1 MLRANRA
8 DAASG
13 PNGELSGTAAEPD
26 PDDHHMN
33 VDLGY
38 LTDGVAACL
47 ASLRD
52 RLRQTQADLL
62 TVPAQELRSAIA
74 VRSLCC
80 LGTLSDMSI
89 ISKTRGSACRIDAVQ

>member
-1 MLRANRA
+1 
-8 DAASG
+8 
-13 PNGELSGTAAEPD
+13 
-26 PDDHHMN
+26 MN

-74 VRSLCC
+74 VRL
-80 LGTLSDMSI
+80 
-89 ISKTRGSACRIDAVQ
+89 AVLHGPINVLLAIVKN

>member
-1 MLRANRA
+1 LPVWILNATNRA
-8 DAASG
+8 DTPAGNGGAA
-13 PNGELSGTAAEPD
+13 SGTAAEED
-26 PDDHHMN
+26 PDQHMN

-74 VRSLCC
+74 VRSLGRLC
-80 LGTLSDMSI
+80 LLL
-89 ISKTRGSACRIDAVQ
+89 AA

>member
-1 MLRANRA
+1 MINATSRPAQPSLATHRPDTPAG
-8 DAASG
+8 DGGAASG
-13 PNGELSGTAAEPD
+13 TADELD
-26 PDDHHMN
+26 PDHHTN

-38 LTDGVAACL
+38 LTEGVAACL

-74 VRSLCC
+74 VRPPLCC
-80 LGTLSDMSI
+80 LVDLGGTSFDN
-89 ISKTRGSACRIDAVQ
+89 